1 MIFIKIKGLVTYRET
16 ALLYDPLN
24 SSLTGKQTVAIVVGH
39 ELAHQWA
46 GNLVTLDWW
55 SELWLN
61 EGFANYFQLI
71 GSDAVVI

>member
-1 MIFIKIKGLVTYRET
+1 MERSNITSRRGISEVI
-16 ALLYDPLN
+16 A
-24 SSLTGKQTVAIVVGH
+24 H